1 MAQADSAERNQ
12 ARPQRFRSEC
22 GRGFRPTACIR
33 PTPRLVECQRAH
45 DIRILRLWED
55 GIGPGRGHVKS
66 RLL

>member
-1 MAQADSAERNQ
+1 MRLLPYCDCGESW
-12 ARPQRFRSEC
+12 RS
-22 GRGFRPTACIR
+22 RAAATLLAAACIR
-33 PTPRLVECQRAH
+33 ATPRLVECQRAH